1 MTTDT
6 KPAAVGV
13 LTVDLDA
20 LAGNYRTLRGA
31 AEPATCAAVV
41 KANAYGLGVA
51 PVTRRL
57 WDEGCRDFFVAT
69 VAEGLELRKLPL
81 QTRIYVFEGVLRDS
95 GPGIIDA
102 DLIPVLNSVEQI
114 HRWKS
119 IATVKPAVVH
129 LDTGMSRLGL
139 CEAEVREASH
149 AGLFQGMQLLYALT
163 HLACADNPSHP
174 LNAEQIKCFGELL
187 EHLPDVKTSIGG
199 SAGILLGPQFKGD
212 MVRPGIALY
221 GGNPFVS
228 GDNPMQ
234 PVVTLQ
240 GTILQTR
247 DIARAQ
253 AVGYG
258 ATYTAPPGSRIA
270 TVGVGYAD
278 GYPRV
283 LGNRGVAFVAG
294 SPAPV
299 VGRVSM
305 DLITIDVSGL
315 SPARVQP
322 GDTVELMGPNVT
334 LDDLARAGGII
345 NYEILTGLGSRLRR
359 RYKT

>member
-20 LAGNYRTLRGA
+20 LAGNYRMLRGA

-69 VAEGLELRKLPL
+69 VAEGLVLRKLLL
-81 QTRIYVFEGVLRDS
+81 QTRIYVLEGVLRDS

-119 IATVKPAVVH
+119 IAPVKPAVVH

-139 CEAEVREASH
+139 GESEVREASH
-149 AGLFQGMQLLYALT
+149 AGLFQGMQLLCALT

-174 LNAEQIKCFGELL
+174 LNAEQIKCFAELL

-228 GDNPMQ
+228 GENPMQ

-253 AVGYG
+253 TVGYG
-258 ATYTAPPGSRIA
+258 ATHTAPPGSRIA

-278 GYPRV
+278 GYPRA

-294 SPAPV
+294 SPAPAASSTT
-299 VGRVSM
+299 RF
-305 DLITIDVSGL
+305 
-315 SPARVQP
+315 
-322 GDTVELMGPNVT
+322 
-334 LDDLARAGGII
+334 
-345 NYEILTGLGSRLRR
+345 
-359 RYKT
+359 